1 MRSISAIILL
11 LLCVSFAAAQKRRTP
26 AKKLPS
32 SIPVKEGTEV
42 REAAKKLDPG
52 TVKGRTYINPTLS
65 FQVTF
70 PDSWLIPG
78 PDFEGYMKAAG
89 FDLHTVNTEALGPL
103 AKKQFAKNVTI
114 LLTAYR
120 SMPGTP
126 DNTFVLIAA
135 EDLSSVPQIKDAVDY
150 IDVVRQSL
158 LRAKLPAGFKFGETD
173 AEQLG
178 AMQFAFLDT
187 SSGTQK
193 RRLYATVRQGY
204 ALLFTVAYVD
214 DADLPT
220 VRDVLRTGDFFLPTG
235 NSTDQ

>member
-1 MRSISAIILL
+1 MRSFSLIIVIMLS
-11 LLCVSFAAAQKRRTP
+11 VSLASAQKRRTP
-26 AKKLPS
+26 TKKLPAS
-32 SIPVKEGTEV
+32 VPVKAGTET
-42 REAAKKLDPG
+42 REASVKLDSG
-52 TVKGRTYINPTLS
+52 SVTGRTYINPTLS

-70 PDSWLIPG
+70 PDNWLIPG
-78 PDFEGYMKAAG
+78 PDFEAYMKSAG
-89 FDLHTVNTEALGPL
+89 FDLHTINSDALGPL
-103 AKKQFAKNVTI
+103 AKKQFAKNVTV

-178 AMQFAFLDT
+178 AMQFAFLDA

-214 DADLPT
+214 DADLGT
-220 VRDVLRTGDFFLPTG
+220 VRDVLRKGDFFLPTG
-235 NSTDQ
+235 NS

>member
-1 MRSISAIILL
+1 
-11 LLCVSFAAAQKRRTP
+11 
-26 AKKLPS
+26 
-32 SIPVKEGTEV
+32 
-42 REAAKKLDPG
+42 
-52 TVKGRTYINPTLS
+52 
-65 FQVTF
+65 
-70 PDSWLIPG
+70 
-78 PDFEGYMKAAG
+78 
-89 FDLHTVNTEALGPL
+89 ALGPL

-158 LRAKLPAGFKFGETD
+158 LRAKLPTGFKFGETD

-193 RRLYATVRQGY
+193 RRLYATVRQ
-204 ALLFTVAYVD
+204 
-214 DADLPT
+214 
-220 VRDVLRTGDFFLPTG
+220 
-235 NSTDQ
+235 

>member
-1 MRSISAIILL
+1 MRPFAAIIVLL
-11 LLCVSFAAAQKRRTP
+11 LAVSVAFPQKRRTP
-26 AKKLPS
+26 TKKLPS
-32 SIPVKEGTEV
+32 SIPVKPGTEV
-42 REAAKKLDPG
+42 REAAVKLDSG
-52 TVKGRTYINPTLS
+52 SVTGRTYINPTLS

-70 PDSWLIPG
+70 PDIWLIPG
-78 PDFEGYMKAAG
+78 PDFEDYMKSAG
-89 FDLHTVNTEALGPL
+89 FDLHTINSDALGPL
-103 AKKQFAKNVTI
+103 AKKQFAKNVTV

-135 EDLSSVPQIKDAVDY
+135 ENLSAVPQIKDAVDY

-158 LRAKLPAGFKFGETD
+158 LKAKLPAGFKVGETD
-173 AEQLG
+173 AEKLG

-204 ALLFTVAYVD
+204 ALLFTISYVD
-214 DADLPT
+214 DADLAT
-220 VRDVLRTGDFFLPTG
+220 VRDVLRAGDFFLPTSNAG
-235 NSTDQ
+235 S

>member
-1 MRSISAIILL
+1 MRPFAAIIILL
-11 LLCVSFAAAQKRRTP
+11 LGVSFAFSQKRRTP
-26 AKKLPS
+26 TKKLPDS
-32 SIPVKEGTEV
+32 VPVKAGTEV
-42 REAAKKLDPG
+42 REAALKLDSG
-52 TVKGRTYINPTLS
+52 SVTGRTYINPTLS

-78 PDFEGYMKAAG
+78 PDYEAYMKSAG
-89 FDLHTVNTEALGPL
+89 FDLHTINSDALGPL
-103 AKKQFAKNVTI
+103 AKKQFAKNVTV

-135 EDLSSVPQIKDAVDY
+135 ENLSAVSQIKDAVDY
-150 IDVVRQSL
+150 VDVVRQSL
-158 LRAKLPAGFKFGETD
+158 LRAKLPAGFKVGETD
-173 AEQLG
+173 AEKLG

-204 ALLFTVAYVD
+204 ALLFTVSYVKEE
-214 DADLPT
+214 DLGT
-220 VRDVLRTGDFFLPTG
+220 ARDVLKAGDFFLPTSNVG
-235 NSTDQ
+235 D